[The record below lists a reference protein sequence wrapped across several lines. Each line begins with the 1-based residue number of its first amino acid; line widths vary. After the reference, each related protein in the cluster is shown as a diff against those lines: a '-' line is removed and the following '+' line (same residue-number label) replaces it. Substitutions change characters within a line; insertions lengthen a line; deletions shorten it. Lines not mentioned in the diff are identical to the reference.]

1 MERLPYIDE
10 FATPVDAP
18 PERTWEAITRVLRE
32 ELKGATPLVR
42 VLGAAP
48 AERSGDWD
56 GDLAGATLPGFAV
69 ADAERPQR
77 LELRGRHRFASY
89 ALVFLIEPGRVRAQ
103 TYAVFPGPPR
113 ARVPRARDRVGRAR
127 CRHAPPAA
135 PDRVRRLS

>member
-10 FATPVDAP
+10 FATPVAAP

-103 TYAVFPGPPR
+103 TYAAFPGLKGRVYR
-113 ARVPRARDRVGRAR
+113 ALVIGSGGHGV
-127 CRHAPPAA
+127 
-135 PDRVRRLS
+135 VTRRLLRRIASAA